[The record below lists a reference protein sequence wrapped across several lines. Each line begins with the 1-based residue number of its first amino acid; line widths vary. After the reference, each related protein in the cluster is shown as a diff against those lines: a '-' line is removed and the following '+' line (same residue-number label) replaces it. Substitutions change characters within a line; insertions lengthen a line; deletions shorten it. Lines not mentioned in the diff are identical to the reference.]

1 MKREKV
7 IARIESADKPWDFLV
22 IGGGATGLGVAVD
35 AAARGYST
43 LLVEQDDFAKGTS
56 SRSTKLV
63 HGGVRYLKQGNI
75 SLVLEALRERGLM
88 CENAPHL
95 VHHLSFIV
103 PIYTW
108 WEGPFYGIGMKIYDR
123 LAGKL
128 GLSPSEVL
136 SREETLR
143 RIPTLEASGLQRGV
157 EYYDGQFDDSRL
169 AVNLAQTIFDLGGA
183 AVNYMPVTSLLKEDD
198 LIVGAMVRDLETG
211 KEHAVHARA
220 VINATGVFTDGVR
233 QMDEPDAKGVVAAS
247 QGSHIVLPKSFL
259 PGNSAIMVPHT
270 PDGRV
275 LFAVPWHDHVVVGTT
290 DMPVDHVSKEP
301 VPTEE
306 EIGFILTNA
315 SKYLAKAPTR
325 KDVLSVFAGLRPLV
339 KVGDAKSTA
348 ALSRDHT
355 ILISNSGLLTIT
367 GGKWTTYRKM
377 AEDAV
382 DQAQTMAGMDE
393 RPCTTV
399 HLQIH
404 GWTKQPIE
412 ESNLRVY
419 GSDAPAIQEL
429 EAEAPGLKEKL
440 HPDLPYT
447 KVEVIWA
454 VREEMARTVEDVLS
468 RRTRALLLGAR
479 ASIEAAPVVADL
491 MAKELGRDEAWKQQ
505 ATEDFRK
512 VAQGYVLSVDE

>member
-1 MKREKV
+1 MKREKA
-7 IARIESADKPWDFLV
+7 IDRIQNTESWDFLV
-22 IGGGATGLGVAVD
+22 IGGGATGLGVALD
-35 AAARGYST
+35 AAARGYSA

-75 SLVLEALRERGLM
+75 SLVLEALRERGLL

-128 GLSPSEVL
+128 GMNPSRIL

-143 RIPTLEASGLQRGV
+143 QIPTLEPRGLQRGV

-169 AVNLAQTIFDLGGA
+169 AVNLAQTIFDLGGT
-183 AVNYMPVTSLLKEDD
+183 AVNYMPVTALIKENG
-198 LIVGAMVRDLETG
+198 LTAGAVVRDLESG
-211 KEHAVHARA
+211 REHKVRA
-220 VINATGVFTDGVR
+220 KVVVNATGVFTDSVR
-233 QMDEPDAKGVVAAS
+233 KMDEPGAKSILTAS
-247 QGSHIVLPKSFL
+247 QGSHVVLPKAFL
-259 PGNSAIMVPHT
+259 PGKSAIMVPHT

-290 DMPVDHVSKEP
+290 DVAVDTIEREP
-301 VPTEE
+301 RPMAE

-315 SKYLAKAPTR
+315 AKYLSKAPTR
-325 KDVLSVFAGLRPLV
+325 EDVLSVFAGLRPLV
-339 KVGDAKSTA
+339 TMGDAKRTA

-355 ILISNSGLLTIT
+355 ILISNSRLLTIT
-367 GGKWTTYRKM
+367 GGKWTTFRKM

-382 DQAQTMAGMDE
+382 DQAQTMAGLDK
-393 RPCTTV
+393 RRCTTA

-404 GWTKQPIE
+404 GWTKQA
-412 ESNLRVY
+412 SNSPSLSVY
-419 GSDAPAIQEL
+419 GTDAAAVQEL
-429 EAEAPGLKEKL
+429 AALEPALAEKI
-440 HPDLPYT
+440 HPELPYI
-447 KVEVIWA
+447 KAEVVWA
-454 VREEMARTVEDVLS
+454 AREEMARTVEDVLS
-468 RRTRALLLGAR
+468 RRTRGLLLGAR

-491 MAKELGRDEAWKQQ
+491 LAREIGRDEAWKEK
-505 ATEDFRK
+505 AVADYKT
-512 VAQGYVLSVDE
+512 VAQGYVLQN